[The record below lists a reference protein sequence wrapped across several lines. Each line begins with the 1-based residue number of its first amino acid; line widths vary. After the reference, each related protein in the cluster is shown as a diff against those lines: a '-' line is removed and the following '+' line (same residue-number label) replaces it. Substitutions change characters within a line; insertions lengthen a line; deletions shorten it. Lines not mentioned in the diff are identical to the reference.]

1 MKVDVVQTNFTSGEL
16 SPRMSGRVDVAR
28 YANGVK
34 KLRNFIALPQGG
46 AERRPGTRYRGTAQM
61 PGRLQEF
68 IFSVKQSYVLE
79 FTPGRVRFYRAGA
92 QIRNPDTSLYE
103 VITPYTA
110 DDIDDLY
117 FAQSAD
123 VLFILHPSYQTRTLS
138 RLGDTDWKL
147 ELWETRDGP
156 YSTRTINDVELT
168 ISGLV
173 DVAEL
178 EASTNT
184 FVSGDKDKFVQFQE
198 DNQWR
203 LGKIKEYL
211 SPTKVSIYYMTNV
224 MLGVDQEDLVAATA
238 PVTPAYGRVSP
249 AAKLTFAT
257 GAIASTLSGVF
268 TTNDIGKVVRVFD
281 AAPTVST
288 SGYKWYLATEFT
300 DTQHMKATL
309 ISPYLDYNVTTTRL
323 KLVNRVTTAALV
335 ASRSTFVATDVNRQF
350 RLNFNSAITWGIIKE
365 VSNATVCQVLLKES
379 VPLDQD
385 QRDNSADPLVVQ
397 LSNNGTTDNWKLGA
411 WSETTGWPSCATF
424 HQSRLWF
431 ARTNDQPQSLWGS
444 QPDDYDNMATTDID
458 STVLDTSAIDITL
471 ASNQANEIV
480 WLSSGKVMLVG
491 TISSE
496 WQIKPDSNI
505 GDALSS
511 RNIRASSDTDYGSR
525 TGTKAIR
532 SGSSTLFLQPS
543 GNKIRDLYYDFGS
556 DSFVAKDL
564 TIVSEHILREGGGA
578 KQIFY
583 QKEPHSL
590 VWAVRNDGKLAALT
604 LERDQEVYA
613 WHIHELG
620 GADTKVISGATVPDE
635 DTEASV
641 LYLLVSRTVA
651 GMTTYF
657 VESLEPLFS
666 GNKSQAYF
674 VDAGLSYSGVPVSS
688 VTGLDHLNGSS
699 VDVVADGV
707 YVGSQVVYGGG
718 VSLEEPAS
726 SIHVGLGYRSL
737 LTLLPPITQ
746 TRLGPGISRVQRPVE
761 VSVRVHESME
771 FNFGPTEEDQSL
783 FSFRTSTT
791 PMNDSAEPFSGFQ
804 TFNANHSPDREGL
817 ITFSLARPYPLTILS
832 TISSVA
838 ISDRA

>member
-1 MKVDVVQTNFTSGEL
+1 MV
-16 SPRMSGRVDVAR
+16 GRVDVTR

-46 AERRPGTRYRGTAQM
+46 VERRPGTRYRGTAQM
-61 PGRLQEF
+61 SGRLQEF

-92 QIRNPDTSLYE
+92 QILNPDTSVYE
-103 VITPYTA
+103 VSTPYTA
-110 DDIDDLY
+110 EDIDQLY

-123 VLFILHPSYQTRTLS
+123 VLFITHPKYQTRTLS
-138 RLGDTDWKL
+138 RRGETDWVL
-147 ELWETRDGP
+147 SLWETRDGP
-156 YSTRTINDVELT
+156 YSDRTINDVELT
-168 ISGLV
+168 ITGLV

-178 EASTNT
+178 EASVAT
-184 FVSGDKDKFVQFQE
+184 FVSGDVNKFVQFQE
-198 DNQWR
+198 DDQWR
-203 LGKIKEYL
+203 LGKIKDFI
-211 SPTKVSIYYMTNV
+211 SSTRVTIHYMTNV
-224 MLGVDQEDLVAATA
+224 MLGVDQSDLIAASG
-238 PVTPAYGRVSP
+238 PVTPAFGRVSP

-257 GAIASTLSGVF
+257 GTITSTLSGVF
-268 TTNDIGKVVRVFD
+268 TTNDIGKVIRVFA
-281 AAPTVST
+281 AAPTAST
-288 SGYKWYLATEFT
+288 SGYLWYLATEFT
-300 DTQHMKATL
+300 STTAMKATL
-309 ISPYLDYNVTTTRL
+309 ISSYLDYNVNTVRL
-323 KLVNRVTTAALV
+323 KLSNRVTTAALV
-335 ASRSTFVATDVNRQF
+335 ASQSTFVPTDVNRQF
-350 RLNFNSAITWGIIKE
+350 RLNYNSAITWGVIRE

-379 VPLDQD
+379 APLDQD
-385 QRDNSADPLVVQ
+385 QRDNSSDPLAVQ
-397 LSNNGTTDNWKLGA
+397 LSNNGTTNNWKLGA

-424 HQSRLWF
+424 HQGRLWF
-431 ARTNDQPQSLWGS
+431 ARTDSQPQSLWGS
-444 QPDDYDNMATTDID
+444 QSDDYDNMATTELD
-458 STVLDTSAIDITL
+458 STVLDTSSIDITL

-543 GNKIRDLYYDFGS
+543 GNKIRDLYYDFGT

-564 TIVSEHILREGGGA
+564 TIVSEHILRDGGGA

-583 QKEPHSL
+583 QKEPNSL
-590 VWAVRNDGKLAALT
+590 VWAIRNDGKLAALT

-613 WHIHELG
+613 WHLHELG
-620 GADTKVISGATVPDE
+620 GADTHVISGAVIPDE
-635 DTEASV
+635 SSEASV
-641 LYLLVSRTVA
+641 LYLLVSRTIA
-651 GMTTYF
+651 GITTYF

-666 GNKSQAYF
+666 GDKSEAYF
-674 VDAGLSYSGVPVSS
+674 VDAGLSYHGVPVTS
-688 VTGLDHLNGSS
+688 VSGLDHLNEMD

-707 YVGSQVVYGGG
+707 YVGPQVVSGGA
-718 VSLEEPAS
+718 VTIEDPAVD
-726 SIHVGLGYRSL
+726 IHVGLGYRSL
-737 LTLLPPITQ
+737 VTLLPPITQ

-761 VSVRVHESME
+761 VSVRVHDTME
-771 FNFGPTEEDQSL
+771 LNFGPTEEDQSL
-783 FSFRTSTT
+783 YSFKTSDT
-791 PMNDSAEPFSGFQ
+791 PMNDSADPFTGFAV
-804 TFNANHSPDREGL
+804 FNANHSPDREGL

>member
-1 MKVDVVQTNFTSGEL
+1 MV
-16 SPRMSGRVDVAR
+16 GRVDVTR

-46 AERRPGTRYRGTAQM
+46 VERRPGTRYRGTAQM

-92 QIRNPDTSLYE
+92 QILNVDTSAYE
-103 VITPYTA
+103 VSTPYTA
-110 DDIDDLY
+110 DDIADLY

-123 VLFILHPSYQTRTLS
+123 VLFIMHPDYQTRTLS
-138 RLGDTDWKL
+138 RRGETDWAL

-156 YSTRTINDVELT
+156 YDTRTINDVEMT
-168 ISGLV
+168 VSGLV

-178 EASTNT
+178 EASVNT
-184 FVSGDKDKFVQFQE
+184 FVSGDVDKFVQFQE
-198 DNQWR
+198 DDQWR

-211 SPTKVSIYYMTNV
+211 SPTKVTIHYMTNI
-224 MLGVDQEDLVAATA
+224 MLGVDQSDLVGATG
-238 PVTPAYGRVSP
+238 PVTPAFGRVSP
-249 AAKLTFAT
+249 AAKLVYGTPV
-257 GAIASTLSGVF
+257 ASSVNSSLSGVF
-268 TTNDIGKVVRVFD
+268 TTNDIGKVIRVFD
-281 AAPTVST
+281 AAPTIST

-300 DTQHMKATL
+300 STTAMKATL
-309 ISPYLDYNVTTTRL
+309 ISPYLDYNVTTTRI
-323 KLVNRVTTAALV
+323 KMTNRVTTAALV

-350 RLNFNSAITWGIIKE
+350 RLNYNSAITWGVIKE

-385 QRDNSADPLVVQ
+385 QRDNSLDPLVVQ
-397 LSNNGTTDNWKLGA
+397 LSNNGTTNNWKMGA

-424 HQSRLWF
+424 HQGRLWF
-431 ARTNDQPQSLWGS
+431 ARTNHQPQSLWGS
-444 QPDDYDNMATTDID
+444 QTDDYDNMATTELD
-458 STVLDTSAIDITL
+458 STVLDTSSIDITL

-543 GNKIRDLYYDFGS
+543 GNKIRDLYYDFGT

-564 TIVSEHILREGGGA
+564 TIVSEHILRDGGGA

-583 QKEPHSL
+583 QKEPNSL
-590 VWAVRNDGKLAALT
+590 VWAIRNDGKLAALT

-613 WHIHELG
+613 WHLHELG
-620 GADTKVISGATVPDE
+620 GADTKVISGAVIPDE
-635 DTEASV
+635 SSEASV
-641 LYLLVSRTVA
+641 LYLLVSRTIA
-651 GMTTYF
+651 GITTYF
-657 VESLEPLFS
+657 VESLDPLFS
-666 GNKSQAYF
+666 GDKDEAYF
-674 VDAGLSYSGVPVSS
+674 VDAGLSYSGPPVST
-688 VTGLDHLNGSS
+688 VTGLDHLDGMD

-707 YVGSQVVYGGG
+707 YVGPQIVSGGAIT
-718 VSLEEPAS
+718 LEDAAATV
-726 SIHVGLGYRSL
+726 HAGLGYRSL
-737 LTLLPPITQ
+737 MTLLPPITQ

-761 VSVRVHESME
+761 VSVRVHETME
-771 FNFGPTEEDQSL
+771 LNFGPTEEDQSL
-783 FSFRTSTT
+783 YSFKTSTT
-791 PMNDSAEPFSGFQ
+791 PMNDSADPFTGFAV
-804 TFNANHSPDREGL
+804 FNANHSPDRDGL

-832 TISSVA
+832 TISSVV